1 MSTILKRGDK
11 YQAQVCIAG
20 QRFAKTFAK
29 LSDARRWA
37 LAREAEAEEGFARN
51 SRAPLSDAIERY
63 RREVA
68 SYQAHCRHAL
78 AVFGYL
84 LSDPIAQLPTYGV
97 TSEDILGW
105 MERRRTVPSRAT
117 GKIVTEATIR
127 RQLEMISGF
136 FSWAV
141 EQKLIKV
148 NPCHG
153 VKKPAESDARERIAS
168 DDEIE
173 RLKIAAGWEEGMI
186 PRTKTQRVC
195 AAFVLACLTGM
206 RSGEMMRI
214 ERSWIRGN
222 VLWIPME
229 ATKTE
234 HFRKIALSDRARKIL
249 DDVVSLGIEPS
260 IWGLSDGSRDSLWRK
275 IRDRAG
281 LGEVRDSQG
290 RLIEQALHFH
300 DGRATF
306 CTWAASPGEDGAP
319 RLDVMSLARQTGHR
333 SVKMLMRYYRPDV
346 STFADRLK

>member
-1 MSTILKRGDK
+1 MKPKSSTNYKKIVDAVLDQINHGQLQKGDK
-11 YQAQVCIAG
+11 LP
-20 QRFAKTFAK
+20 TE
-29 LSDARRWA
+29 LS
-37 LAREAEAEEGFARN
+37 LATKFDVSRTCVREAIKSLEAMGIVQSIQGSGSYITNTPELSINRPICALFALSN
-51 SRAPLSDAIERY
+51 STLENVLDLRIVLETD
-63 RREVA
+63 V
-68 SYQAHCRHAL
+68 CR
-78 AVFGYL
+78 
-84 LSDPIAQLPTYGV
+84 
-97 TSEDILGW
+97 DII
-105 MERRRTVPSRAT
+105 RSAT
-117 GKIVTEATIR
+117 
-127 RQLEMISGF
+127 
-136 FSWAV
+136 
-141 EQKLIKV
+141 
-148 NPCHG
+148 
-153 VKKPAESDARERIAS
+153 